1 MSGTI
6 GMVFV
11 VLISIACVVWVFSDS
26 ELVLSQ
32 SRISSIQ
39 LFSVA
44 MFVDGFGKLQYIC
57 KSTYDHHDHQHR
69 YGSEYQGSYQIC
81 PIGEICI
88 Y

>member
-11 VLISIACVVWVFSDS
+11 VLISIACVLWVFSDS
-26 ELVLSQ
+26 ELVESQ
-32 SRISSIQ
+32 RRISSRQ

-44 MFVDGFGKLQYIC
+44 MFVGGLVSCSKFL
-57 KSTYDHHDHQHR
+57 SRQHR
-69 YGSEYQGSYQIC
+69 CGSEYQGSYQIY